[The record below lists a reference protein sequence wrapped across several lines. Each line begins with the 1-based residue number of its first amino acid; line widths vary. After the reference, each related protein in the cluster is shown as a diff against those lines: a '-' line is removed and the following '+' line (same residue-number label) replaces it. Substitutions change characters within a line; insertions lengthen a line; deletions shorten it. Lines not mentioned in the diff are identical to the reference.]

1 MNKTLRCKWCTRE
14 IRSPLRKN
22 QKFCNNWDR
31 NLKGQICV
39 NAYSTWTFNQRKKI
53 KLQLAKSQSTRP
65 TLPLYKGS
73 STHTSIM
80 QTTKSSYDIQEKP
93 TNTI

>member
-1 MNKTLRCKWCTRE
+1 MILRCKWCNRE

-31 NLKGQICV
+31 NDKSQICV

-53 KLQLAKSQSTRP
+53 RLHLAKSQLTRP
-65 TLPLYKGS
+65 TLPSYNHSLTRIS
-73 STHTSIM
+73 NMPITS
-80 QTTKSSYDIQEKP
+80 SSYGIQGKNE
-93 TNTI
+93 NTI